1 MNDTKN
7 DATSPARHAL
17 VTGGSRGIGRA
28 VVQALLGDG
37 WTVDFCSRSEESVN
51 EALEHFHQQ
60 LEDPERVEGRP
71 VDVGEQDEV
80 DAWVDDVAGR
90 RGGLHLVVN
99 NAGVGRFHPVDEMSG
114 DAWREQI
121 RTNLDGPFYVT
132 RAAAPHLRDADG
144 GVIVN
149 VASLAARHPFAGGA
163 GYNASKFGLLG
174 LSDASMLD
182 LRKYDV
188 RVVAILPGSVDTEF
202 HASAHPEDRDD
213 GDDSKNEW
221 MLRPDDVA
229 RAVLDVLSYPVRALP
244 SRIELRPT
252 RTSSS

>member
-1 MNDTKN
+1 MSQT
-7 DATSPARHAL
+7 TRTEARYAL

-28 VVQALLGDG
+28 VVEALLDDG
-37 WTVDFCSRSEESVN
+37 WTVDFCSRSEGSVE
-51 EALEHFHQQ
+51 EALEHFRK
-60 LEDPERVEGRP
+60 RVDETQHVRGRA

-80 DAWVDDVAGR
+80 DAWVAEVAER
-90 RGGLHLVVN
+90 RGGLHLAVN

-132 RAAAPHLRDADG
+132 RAAARHLREAGG

-149 VASLAARHPFAGGA
+149 VASLAARHPFASGA

-174 LSDASMLD
+174 LSEASMLD
-182 LRKYDV
+182 LREDGI
-188 RVVAILPGSVDTEF
+188 RVVAILPGSVDTDF
-202 HASAHPEDRDD
+202 HSQARDD
-213 GDDSKNEW
+213 APRDGARSENDW
-221 MLRPDDVA
+221 MLRPEDVA
-229 RAVLDVLSYPVRALP
+229 RAVHDVVAYPERALP